1 MENKYDNSFTIT
13 LSKEDKLLFDFF
25 ADQACFDIDEDDEKK
40 EAILKEKYCK
50 DALERAV
57 KFYQTYVSCQDGGTH
72 SSIAP
77 NALQEV
83 IKNKSKEELLNI
95 REMFANELVRLAK
108 LFDKNAAFCGA
119 VPDYEKPEKYWDV
132 NIDSVVG
139 HIVMYANYL
148 SMIDE
153 LITGKKPDKNKD
165 PRHLANSEVR
175 VDEKGSIKLF

>member
-1 MENKYDNSFTIT
+1 MIRVLVVATSKKTRGGIT
-13 LSKEDKLLFDFF
+13 AVLKLYE
-25 ADQACFDIDEDDEKK
+25 QSQMWRQYHCRWIGTH
-40 EAILKEKYCK
+40 
-50 DALERAV
+50 R
-57 KFYQTYVSCQDGGTH
+57 DGGNMCKLWYFAT
-72 SSIAP
+72 AFMQY
-77 NALQEV
+77 LV
-83 IKNKSKEELLNI
+83 LLPFYDI
-95 REMFANELVRLAK
+95 VHIHFSLKTSAKRKYPFFRLAK

-175 VDEKGSIKLF
+175 VDEKGNIKLF